1 MSGNLKQ
8 SDPSPRSH
16 GDLIYELESMVL
28 IGHVPVYGKTE
39 NSDGLIALKPGTLN
53 DTSQSEPRVAI
64 CLKSAQAWFELPDHT
79 EKIQEHLLQRNLE
92 CSKSS

>member
-16 GDLIYELESMVL
+16 GDLIYELKSVVRIDYMR
-28 IGHVPVYGKTE
+28 IYGKPE

-53 DTSQSEPRVAI
+53 DTSQLEPSAAI
-64 CLKSAQAWFELPDHT
+64 CLKSAQTWFELPDHI
-79 EKIQEHLLQRNLE
+79 EKIQEQ
-92 CSKSS
+92 